1 MMRALVIVGALTL
14 LAVLVAACGESSFTY
29 AGAWADEENE
39 IPTLLIEPDGA
50 AWTVRDTLG
59 QTFTYE
65 AKDDGLV
72 CTSAA
77 PVTLTPSGDQLIMKH
92 PASSGGYELTLV
104 RLDKTPSPWP
114 SAE

>member
-1 MMRALVIVGALTL
+1 MMPALAVVGTLAL
-14 LAVLVAACGESSFTY
+14 LAVLLAACGESSFTY
-29 AGAWADEENE
+29 AGVWADEENE
-39 IPTLLIEPDGA
+39 IPQLLIEPGGS
-50 AWTVRDTLG
+50 AWTVRDRLG

-65 AKDDGLV
+65 ANDDGLV

-77 PVTLTPSGDQLIMKH
+77 PVTLTPSGSELIMKG
-92 PASSGGYELTLV
+92 PDSSGGYELTLV